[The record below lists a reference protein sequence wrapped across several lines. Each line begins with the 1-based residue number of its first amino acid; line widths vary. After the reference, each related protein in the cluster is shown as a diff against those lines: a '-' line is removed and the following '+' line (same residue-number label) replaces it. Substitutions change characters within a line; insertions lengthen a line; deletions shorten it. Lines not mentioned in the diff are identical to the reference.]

1 MREKNQSTRRK
12 RPVAG
17 QLVWLSILVV
27 LALGVWPG
35 RAILASTLMSRKISG
50 EVHLQGR
57 LDHSDI
63 DVQMQTQPGINEVQG
78 ANVSLSPAAVTPEG
92 AFNVDAQGAMVITAG
107 RPGYL
112 DAQATVTESD
122 APINLGPTT
131 LYGGEVTGDNVID
144 ISDLAY
150 LGANFHTSDAQADI
164 NGDGQVDILDLSIS
178 AANFSM
184 RGPTPWGE

>member
-1 MREKNQSTRRK
+1 MREKNKSTRRK
-12 RPVAG
+12 CPVAG
-17 QLVWLSILVV
+17 RLVWLSILVV

-35 RAILASTLMSRKISG
+35 RAILASTLSRKISG

-57 LDHSDI
+57 LDHNDI
-63 DVQMQTQPGINEVQG
+63 DVQMQVQSGINETQG
-78 ANVSLSPAAVTPEG
+78 ANASLSPSAVTPEG
-92 AFNVDAQGAMVITAG
+92 AFSVDAQGAMVITAG
-107 RPGYL
+107 SPGYL

-131 LYGGEVTGDNVID
+131 LYGGEVTGDNLID